1 MATMNMQMMAVDYV
15 MNYALK
21 HFEMVYDSLVN
32 FDYEMF
38 EQLCAAWMANAKS
51 LMRQIWNCMSVET
64 MWCSWLVTIGACYML
79 SHLGLRGSSS
89 SSRLRKRQCGA
100 RRHQAK
106 MKLKALLFASWAYHS
121 QAMEGGEQAFLQ
133 RMSTLAEAATSAAS
147 AAEKALTLMASSSTG
162 GASSST
168 GETLQAGLSAASR
181 VLKNPDCFT
190 GDDPHS
196 FAAWKFGFCSWL
208 SFGDPRYQRGLEAV
222 EKLKT
227 SEDIKPYTLKSRN
240 FPSSSTRSSP
250 PTSEDVAWDWC
261 EVSQR
266 AKMDSDCGER
276 W

>member
-1 MATMNMQMMAVDYV
+1 
-15 MNYALK
+15 
-21 HFEMVYDSLVN
+21 
-32 FDYEMF
+32 
-38 EQLCAAWMANAKS
+38 
-51 LMRQIWNCMSVET
+51 
-64 MWCSWLVTIGACYML
+64 ML

-190 GDDPHS
+190 GH
-196 FAAWKFGFCSWL
+196 ALTAL
-208 SFGDPRYQRGLEAV
+208 QRGSLGFAV
-222 EKLKT
+222 GLPSVILDINVVWKQWRSSRRAKT
-227 SEDIKPYTLKSRN
+227 SNPTRLKSRN